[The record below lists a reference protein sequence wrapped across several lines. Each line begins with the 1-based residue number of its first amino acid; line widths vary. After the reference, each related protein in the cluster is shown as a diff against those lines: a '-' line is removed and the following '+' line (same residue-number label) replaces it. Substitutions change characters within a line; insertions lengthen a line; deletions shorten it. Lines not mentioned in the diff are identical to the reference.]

1 VSDSI
6 NLGASDDDVSYD
18 GVADSADAGFSSKAI
33 AHESASAVA
42 DAELE
47 QARVIGFDEDVA
59 PEAVADHAGAEIAD
73 DPVHV
78 DDLSPVFSTQDAQDA
93 AFGAGGSSFGSDG
106 GPTVLVDGAPAA
118 PLDLASPYRYT
129 GDTDS
134 TDYSVPGDA
143 GDSNLVL
150 DDRDD
155 NSDVGNAG
163 VLTDL
168 APLQEASDGSL
179 HSLNVVSDLLASAV
193 AEAEAREGQPVTL
206 ATIAFDDAEGGAE
219 SEAAAADSG
228 AGVAATDGA
237 DVAEAEDTEAAGP
250 DPILELRREL
260 LGQDGDWY
268 VVHSYAGYE
277 KRVKTNLL
285 QRIQTLNM
293 EDFIFQ
299 IEVPEET
306 ITEIKNAQPKQVKRV
321 RIPGYVLVRM
331 DLTDDSW
338 GAVRY
343 TPGVTGFVGNAHS
356 PSPLSIDEV
365 LSMLAPSMLETTDQ
379 PKKPRVKAGSKVVV
393 DFEVGESVNVTEG
406 AFESL
411 PATISEVNPVSQ
423 KLTVLISL
431 FGRETP
437 VELSFDQVAKI

>member
-6 NLGASDDDVSYD
+6 NLPASDDNPVYD
-18 GVADSADAGFSSKAI
+18 GLADIADGGFSSKAI
-33 AHESASAVA
+33 ANESAQAVA
-42 DAELE
+42 DDELE

-59 PEAVADHAGAEIAD
+59 PEAVADHAGADIPD

-78 DDLSPVFSTQDAQDA
+78 DDLSPVFDTQGAEDA
-93 AFGAGGSSFGSDG
+93 AFGAGGSSYGSDG
-106 GPTVLVDGAPAA
+106 NVTGDVDGAPAA
-118 PLDLASPYRYT
+118 PLDLAAPYRYT

-134 TDYSVPGDA
+134 TDYSEPTGDDA
-143 GDSNLVL
+143 GDTLLVL
-150 DDRDD
+150 DDRD
-155 NSDVGNAG
+155 NYATVGNAG

-179 HSLNVVSDLLASAV
+179 HSLNVVADVLASK
-193 AEAEAREGQPVTL
+193 
-206 ATIAFDDAEGGAE
+206 
-219 SEAAAADSG
+219 EAAA
-228 AGVAATDGA
+228 
-237 DVAEAEDTEAAGP
+237 TEATEIAEEEDEGP
-250 DPILELRREL
+250 DPVVELRREL
-260 LGQDGDWY
+260 AMQDGDWY

-306 ITEIKNAQPKQVKRV
+306 VTEIKNAQPKLVKRV

-343 TPGVTGFVGNAHS
+343 TPGVTGFVGNAHH
-356 PSPLSIDEV
+356 PSPLSLDEV
-365 LSMLAPSMLETTDQ
+365 VSMLAPSMLEGAEQ
-379 PKKPRVKAGSKVVV
+379 PKKTRAKTSGKVLV